1 MTLLPDPVA
10 SSRCDKGMEGL
21 GRLFWPSLLGWV
33 SLFCSECW
41 RGGLHDSYCQ
51 IQGLKALQRSE
62 DIVPALYP
70 DFGFLLTCLK
80 GALSRTPLL
89 VKS

>member
-10 SSRCDKGMEGL
+10 SSRRDKGMEVL

-33 SLFCSECW
+33 SFLYRECG
-41 RGGLHDSYCQ
+41 RGELHDSSCQ
-51 IQGLKALQRSE
+51 AQGLKALQASE
-62 DIVPALYP
+62 DIVPTLYP
-70 DFGFLLTCLK
+70 DFGSLLTCLK
-80 GALSRTPLL
+80 GALSRTSLL